1 MSNTM
6 LIDTLSRGD
15 IAIRYVYQKMF
26 SPEGKLVAVECLS
39 RFDRI
44 TVSPD
49 VFFRNVNNSL
59 REDIFIE
66 QLAQAEQH
74 RDWFLDNAVF
84 LTINIDD
91 HILSLLQRHDIAER
105 IERLEHVHFEVAE
118 YSVSLLGHAPVNRLL
133 PLNVSL
139 WLDDFGSG
147 YAGIGAIRGY
157 HFNYVKIDKEF
168 FWHLIEKEHGRQLM
182 QALITFL
189 SKNNHRVIIEG
200 VENEEHQRWLSG
212 MEWFAMQG
220 FYWQEVSIE
229 QLVQEEVVI

>member
-6 LIDTLSRGD
+6 LNDTLSRND

-39 RFDRI
+39 RFDLSA
-44 TVSPD
+44 VSPEY
-49 VFFRNVNNSL
+49 FFRNVNNSL
-59 REDIFIE
+59 REAIFIE

-74 RDWFLDNAVF
+74 HRWFLENGVF

-91 HILSLLQRHDIAER
+91 HTLSVIQREDIADR
-105 IERLEHVHFEVAE
+105 IEKLSHVHFEVAE
-118 YSVSLLGHAPVNRLL
+118 YSMSLLNQALANRPF
-133 PLNVSL
+133 PLNISL

-147 YAGIGAIRGY
+147 HAGISAIRGY
-157 HFNYVKIDKEF
+157 HFNYVKIDKQF
-168 FWHLIEKEHGRQLM
+168 FWHLMKKDHGRQLM
-182 QALITFL
+182 ATLITFL
-189 SKNNHRVIIEG
+189 SKNNHRVVIEG
-200 VENEEHQRWLSG
+200 VENEEHKRWLNG

-229 QLVQEEVVI
+229 QLIKEPVTL

>member
-1 MSNTM
+1 M
-6 LIDTLSRGD
+6 LNDTLSRRD

-39 RFDRI
+39 RFDLSA
-44 TVSPD
+44 VSPED
-49 VFFRNVNNSL
+49 FFRNVNNSL

-74 RDWFLDNAVF
+74 RDWFLENAVF

-91 HILSLLQRHDIAER
+91 HILSVMQRNDIAER
-105 IERLEHVHFEVAE
+105 IKQLDYVHFEVAE
-118 YSVSLLGHAPVNRLL
+118 YSISLLSHALANRLL

-147 YAGIGAIRGY
+147 HAGMNAIRGY

-168 FWHLIEKEHGRQLM
+168 FWYLIEKEHGRQLM
-182 QALITFL
+182 QSLITFL
-189 SKNNHRVIIEG
+189 SGNNHRVIIEG
-200 VENEEHQRWLSG
+200 VENEEHKSWLSG

-229 QLVQEEVVI
+229 QLVQGQAVA

>member
-1 MSNTM
+1 M
-6 LIDTLSRGD
+6 LNDPLSRSD

-39 RFDRI
+39 RFDRSA
-44 TVSPD
+44 VSPED
-49 VFFRNVNNSL
+49 FFRNVNNSL
-59 REDIFIE
+59 REAIFIE

-74 RDWFLDNAVF
+74 RDWFLENAVF

-91 HILSLLQRHDIAER
+91 HILSVLQRHDIAER
-105 IERLEHVHFEVAE
+105 IERLGYVHFEVAE
-118 YSVSLLGHAPVNRLL
+118 YSISLLNHALASHL
-133 PLNVSL
+133 PPLKASL

-147 YAGIGAIRGY
+147 YAGINAIRGY
-157 HFNYVKIDKEF
+157 HFNYVKIDKGF
-168 FWHLIEKEHGRQLM
+168 FWHLKEKDHGRQLM

-229 QLVQEEVVI
+229 QLVQEPIIS